1 MQVWPAALYVLAG
14 FADGERPRRPRSSW
28 ISAVAY
34 LRNTRLSLDS
44 HES

>member
-28 ISAVAY
+28 VFGCGVFEKYAS
-34 LRNTRLSLDS
+34 LSRQS
-44 HES
+44 